1 VHSIRN
7 SRIDGFVQDDP
18 NSTRPIMDYGKALRI
33 ARAMAGLQQKQLADL
48 AGMNSSHVSLIEMGK
63 RKPSVQALERLCKA
77 LGIPNHLFMLL
88 GAEAR
93 ELNVGDPDGIN
104 RAAESLAR
112 MLFLNAPRIPRRRS
126 RRTS

>member
-1 VHSIRN
+1 
-7 SRIDGFVQDDP
+7 
-18 NSTRPIMDYGKALRI
+18 MDYGKALRI

-77 LGIPNHLFMLL
+77 VGVPTHLFMLL
-88 GAEAR
+88 GAEAE
-93 ELNVGDPDGIN
+93 ELSIGDSDGIH

-112 MLFLNAPRIPRRRS
+112 MLFLNAPRTPRHRT